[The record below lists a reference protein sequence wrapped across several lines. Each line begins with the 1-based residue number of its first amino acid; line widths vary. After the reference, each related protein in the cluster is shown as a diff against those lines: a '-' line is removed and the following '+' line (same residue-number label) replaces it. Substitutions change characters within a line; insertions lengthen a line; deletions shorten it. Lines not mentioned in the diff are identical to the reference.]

1 MAMTTI
7 GAAVHEKTASDM
19 LAAIRHAEQAGV
31 PTIWLTTGAGPD
43 AMTVFAAA
51 SACTQK
57 IRFGTAIVPTF
68 PRHPLVVAQ
77 QAADIANLASH
88 RFTLGVGPSHAPSM
102 ARFGMAYTRPLE
114 HVREFVNI
122 LKPLL
127 KGQQVNVTGKRYT
140 VNAKLAYA
148 GEVPVIISALRA
160 GSFALAGE
168 IADGA
173 VTWLCPAPYLRDV
186 ALPAMEKGA
195 KTAGRPR
202 PKLIAHAFVALT
214 TDAGEL
220 ARGIAESLGH
230 YPNHRNYQEMFAAAG
245 MPEAREGR
253 WSQAMIDA
261 VLLHGTPAECER
273 QLRQFMDVS
282 GCEEMILSV
291 MGMGTGADRA
301 ASVRRTLDW
310 IGALR

>member
-1 MAMTTI
+1 MAMI
-7 GAAVHEKTASDM
+7 NVGAAVHEKTASEM

-43 AMTVFAAA
+43 ALTVFAAA
-51 SACTQK
+51 TSCTSR

-77 QAADIANLASH
+77 QAADIANLAPH

-102 ARFGMAYTRPLE
+102 ARFGIAYTRPLE
-114 HVREFVNI
+114 HVREFVSI

-127 KGQQVNVTGKRYT
+127 KGEQVDVTGKRYT
-140 VNAKLAYA
+140 VNAKLAYP

-160 GSFALAGE
+160 GSFQLAGE

-195 KTAGRPR
+195 KAAGRARPR
-202 PKLIAHAFVALT
+202 LIAHAFVALT
-214 TDAGEL
+214 TDTGEL
-220 ARGIAESLGH
+220 TRGITESLAH
-230 YPNHRNYQEMFAAAG
+230 YPHHRNYQEMFAGAG
-245 MPEAREGR
+245 MPEAREGK
-253 WSQAMIDA
+253 WSQAMTDA
-261 VLLHGTPAECER
+261 VVLHGTPADCER
-273 QLRQFMDVS
+273 RLRQFMDVS
-282 GCEEMILSV
+282 GCDEMILSV
-291 MGMGTGADRA
+291 MGTGADRA
-301 ASVRRTLDW
+301 ASVRRTLEW
-310 IGALR
+310 IGGLAE